1 LAPLPVLSLYGTFA
15 LTNEWALRTRLDW
28 LSLNYD
34 IYSGDIRNVAVD
46 VLYRPFRYVGFGVGF
61 RNLMVNVTVDDPD
74 WTGRARTAFSG
85 PTAYMTIS
93 F

>member
-1 LAPLPVLSLYGTFA
+1 
-15 LTNEWALRTRLDW
+15 
-28 LSLNYD
+28 
-34 IYSGDIRNVAVD
+34 